1 MHSDIQDTQAME
13 DAVQMLKDT
22 NLNHAVEEGVAKI
35 ASQQI
40 LWERVEERWRQ
51 PQKLRLSPSTLFNF
65 EAVMYFFYAIMLT
78 YAISQSANSV
88 THFYWREQ
96 VKADLPL
103 DEISGI
109 EEWWTWME
117 EKFVPA
123 TFKSMDSHGL
133 ISSSRQILSTPVVVR
148 QIRVLPTHNCLWSTT
163 PYNQTVKCYPPYDYG
178 DIDTSPHAGT
188 NWTSEFGFSGYD
200 GISRQLMGYE
210 AGGHVFF
217 PGGTDP
223 IKATVSDALEDL
235 ERLKSNEWLDGA
247 TRVVTLEYG
256 LFSPNEDSFMMVIVL
271 FDFSTVGAAQPEISI
286 TTTPRTFEQRSTG
299 SIFELMNYALIIW
312 IGFFLLHIIIRLG
325 ILFNNSYF
333 LHNHLRKEEQLY
345 YTHLKNE
352 ILQKISSRSS
362 GPESEEDEPKIQQIR
377 KMCDTRRIM
386 RATWCATESSKI
398 DSKRSLWDALKNHTL
413 KPYFSNAWNAIESL
427 LIISTSSFLYYA
439 WSPPID
445 RPLNPINTT
454 VAELW
459 DSYFYV
465 QLAIFCGS
473 ISVIFTWFKFT
484 HYMTIMHDSFGVLIL
499 SLGAMLADIC
509 YFFLLLTVII
519 TGYSTALDIIY
530 AGIDDRWSSF
540 TFAFLNNLLT
550 ALGQTQEAE
559 SNSMYPWGMNFS
571 LVAGD
576 IIISIYLLTTGITLI
591 NLLIA
596 LLTATYEKVAEQST
610 ACWRMSK
617 GVPEITVL

>member
-1 MHSDIQDTQAME
+1 MM
-13 DAVQMLKDT
+13 K
-22 NLNHAVEEGVAKI
+22 
-35 ASQQI
+35 
-40 LWERVEERWRQ
+40 ERRKQWYQR
-51 PQKLRLSPSTLFNF
+51 R
-65 EAVMYFFYAIMLT
+65 
-78 YAISQSANSV
+78 
-88 THFYWREQ
+88 
-96 VKADLPL
+96 
-103 DEISGI
+103 
-109 EEWWTWME
+109 
-117 EKFVPA
+117 
-123 TFKSMDSHGL
+123 
-133 ISSSRQILSTPVVVR
+133 VR
-148 QIRVLPTHNCLWSTT
+148 
-163 PYNQTVKCYPPYDYG
+163 
-178 DIDTSPHAGT
+178 
-188 NWTSEFGFSGYD
+188 
-200 GISRQLMGYE
+200 
-210 AGGHVFF
+210 
-217 PGGTDP
+217 
-223 IKATVSDALEDL
+223 DL

-617 GVPEITVL
+617 AQKLLFYERFPLAPGPLIIRDLLHILYWQTDVGNVPFDVTYNQAFKKLDSHRKQSPEVASVVKFRDELLETSGKLMKGIWPRNYCFMKDFLLHLVL